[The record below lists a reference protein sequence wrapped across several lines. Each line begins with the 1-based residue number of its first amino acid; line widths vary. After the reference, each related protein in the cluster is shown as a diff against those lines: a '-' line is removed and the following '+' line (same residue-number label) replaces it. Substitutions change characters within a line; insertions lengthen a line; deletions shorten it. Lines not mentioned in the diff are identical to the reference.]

1 MIKTAIASGLTLLL
15 FLSTAPQSDAQ
26 EMKVASLNVREV
38 FDGWDF
44 AEKEKKRFAK
54 ARKALEKE
62 NSKRKAVIRDYQS
75 KQDKIYKSKD
85 KLSEEERKELD
96 RKFFN
101 LGRDI
106 VALKQD
112 RRYFYA
118 QGKLDLDKEEAAQ
131 SKRLLERISETVQVY
146 ALAEKYDMVIEEGG
160 HTTSQLPFFLH
171 LDDAKDITKAI
182 IKRLGDSSDE

>member
-15 FLSTAPQSDAQ
+15 LLSTAPQSDAQ

-62 NSKRKAVIRDYQS
+62 NSKRKEVIRDYQS

-118 QGKLDLDKEEAAQ
+118 QGKLELDKEEAAQ

>member
-1 MIKTAIASGLTLLL
+1 
-15 FLSTAPQSDAQ
+15 
-26 EMKVASLNVREV
+26 VASLNVREV

-62 NSKRKAVIRDYQS
+62 NSQRKEVIRDYQS

-118 QGKLDLDKEEAAQ
+118 QSKLDLDKKEAAQ

>member
-62 NSKRKAVIRDYQS
+62 NSKRKEVIRDYQS

-85 KLSEEERKELD
+85 KLSEKERKELD

-118 QGKLDLDKEEAAQ
+118 QSKLDLDKEEAAQ

>member
-62 NSKRKAVIRDYQS
+62 NSKRKEVIRDYQS

-118 QGKLDLDKEEAAQ
+118 QSKLDLDKEEAAQ

>member
-15 FLSTAPQSDAQ
+15 FLSTALQSDAQ

-62 NSKRKAVIRDYQS
+62 NSKRKEVIRDYQS

-112 RRYFYA
+112 RRYFYV

>member
-62 NSKRKAVIRDYQS
+62 NSKRKEVIRDYQS

-106 VALKQD
+106 FALKQD

-131 SKRLLERISETVQVY
+131 SKRLLERVSETVQVY

>member
-15 FLSTAPQSDAQ
+15 LLSTAPQSDAQ

-101 LGRDI
+101 VGRDI
-106 VALKQD
+106 FALKQD

>member
-62 NSKRKAVIRDYQS
+62 NSKRKEVIRDYQS

-118 QGKLDLDKEEAAQ
+118 QSKLDLDKEEAAQ

-182 IKRLGDSSDE
+182 IKRLDDSSDE

>member
-62 NSKRKAVIRDYQS
+62 NSKRKEVIRDYQS

>member
-62 NSKRKAVIRDYQS
+62 NSKRKEVIRDYQS

-118 QGKLDLDKEEAAQ
+118 QGKLDLDKKEAAQ

>member
-62 NSKRKAVIRDYQS
+62 NGKRKEVIRDYQS

>member
-62 NSKRKAVIRDYQS
+62 NSKRKEVIRDYQS

-106 VALKQD
+106 VALKRD

-118 QGKLDLDKEEAAQ
+118 QSKLDLDKKEAAQ

>member
-62 NSKRKAVIRDYQS
+62 NSQRKEVIRDYQS

-118 QGKLDLDKEEAAQ
+118 QSKLDLDKEEAAQ

>member
-54 ARKALEKE
+54 ARKSLEKE
-62 NSKRKAVIRDYQS
+62 NSKRKEVIRDYQS

-106 VALKQD
+106 VALKRD

-118 QGKLDLDKEEAAQ
+118 QSKLDLDKKEAAQ